1 MQIAKVVIGFAAFAG
16 ATLAHADGF
25 AITQSMSNGR
35 ELRLFEHAAE
45 CNGGP
50 GAFIYRHDTRV
61 DQTCNVRITPAGATV
76 MMPAFEPRLFVPRD
90 TLYQNSKS

>member
-1 MQIAKVVIGFAAFAG
+1 MRIAKLAIGFAAFAG

-25 AITQSMSNGR
+25 AVTQSLSNGR
-35 ELRLFEHAAE
+35 ELRLFEHASE

-61 DQTCNVRITPAGATV
+61 DQTCNVRLTPAGATV
-76 MMPAFEPRLFVPRD
+76 MMPAFEPRVFVPRD
-90 TLYQNSKS
+90 TLYQNSKG

>member
-1 MQIAKVVIGFAAFAG
+1 MQIAKVVIGVAAFVG
-16 ATLAHADGF
+16 ATAAQADGF

-35 ELRLFEHAAE
+35 EMRLFEHAAE

-61 DQTCNVRITPAGATV
+61 DQTCNVRLTPAGATV
-76 MMPAFEPRLFVPRD
+76 MLPAFEPRVFVPRD
-90 TLYQNSKS
+90 TLYQNSKG